1 MCLAFLTTIDYNR
14 QRQGEQHSKGSNAL
28 IKYIIIGFVVLF
40 ILVEIVKTFVFLKI
54 AIGRVKERK
63 KAEKISKKDMVEA
76 SYQTKRQKSQ

>member
-1 MCLAFLTTIDYNR
+1 M
-14 QRQGEQHSKGSNAL
+14 
-28 IKYIIIGFVVLF
+28 F

-76 SYQTKRQKSQ
+76 SYQTKSQKSQEWILAQNPEEITIEGHHQTILKGHF